1 MKVTKHD
8 VKTYLM
14 MGGGLLMAILAANKD
29 GKVDMVKAIKKA
41 GLNIVDKDGNAAD
54 LDKILKDL

>member
-14 MGGGLLMAILAANKD
+14 MSGGLLMAVLAANKD

-41 GLNIVDKDGNAAD
+41 GLSIVDKDGNAAD